1 MSETTPS
8 AVPLGP
14 APSSPGR
21 CIVCGGRSFRRVHRR
36 LPWLSECRGCG
47 LGFVAPQPDDAELA
61 GIYDDR
67 YYETFGHLADSGEAY
82 HELKRAWAERFLRQA
97 ERHVAPGRLLDV
109 GSALGDLLHVACRR
123 GWQATG
129 VEPNAFAAEQSSRL
143 VPNAS
148 IVSSI
153 GQAQAEHAPFDLITC
168 NDVLEHLRRPDE
180 ELRRL
185 YHCLRPGGW
194 LLGTTIDRGGLSAR
208 LAGSRWVHYHRDHL
222 WYFIRRTLVRLA
234 ESTGFRDVRCRAAWK
249 IYHLEYL
256 LTILDRAPSRPPAV
270 RLAGHVL
277 RVLPTSLARRR
288 FLLREGLILSAR
300 RG

>member
-1 MSETTPS
+1 
-8 AVPLGP
+8 
-14 APSSPGR
+14 
-21 CIVCGGRSFRRVHRR
+21 
-36 LPWLSECRGCG
+36 
-47 LGFVAPQPDDAELA
+47 LGFVDPQPDDAELA
-61 GIYDDR
+61 GIYDGR
-67 YYETFGHLADSGEAY
+67 YYETFGHFADGGEAY

-97 ERHVAPGRLLDV
+97 ERHVAPGRLLDI

-143 VPNAS
+143 APNAL

-153 GQAQAEHAPFDLITC
+153 GQVQAEHAPFDLITC

-194 LLGTTIDRGGLSAR
+194 IVGTTIDRGGLSAR
-208 LAGSRWVHYHRDHL
+208 LSGSRWVHYHRDHL
-222 WYFIRRTLVRLA
+222 WYFTRPTLVRLA
-234 ESTGFRDVRCRAAWK
+234 EAAGFRDIRCRAAWK
-249 IYHLEYL
+249 VYHLDYL
-256 LTILDRAPSRPPAV
+256 LNIFARNQACPSVA
-270 RLAGHVL
+270 RLAEHAMC
-277 RVLPTSLARRR
+277 VLPKFISRRK

-300 RG
+300 RR